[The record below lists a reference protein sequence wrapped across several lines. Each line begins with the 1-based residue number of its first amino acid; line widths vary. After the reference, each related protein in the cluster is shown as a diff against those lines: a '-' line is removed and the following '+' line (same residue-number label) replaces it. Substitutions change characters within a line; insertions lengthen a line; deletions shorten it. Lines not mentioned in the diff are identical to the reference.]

1 LVTTAVASPITAYTE
16 AAASGKVV
24 VGRLVR
30 LAAERHLRDLARTD
44 IHFDEEAADFA
55 VEFFSHLKHSK
66 GEWAGQDFILE
77 PWQAFIVGSLFGW
90 KRGDGA
96 RRFRVSYTEVAR
108 KNGKTTLAAGVGLL
122 LAFFD
127 DEPGAEVYAA
137 ATKRDQAK
145 IVWGEARAM
154 VMASPALR
162 QRINVLVGNLN
173 QESTRSKFEPLGADA
188 DSTDGLNIHGAIPD
202 ELHAHKTR
210 AMWDVI
216 QTATGARRQ
225 PLTFAITTA
234 GYDRR
239 TICWEQHDYAVK
251 LLEGILQ
258 DDTFFAYIA
267 TIDGGDEPDDWR
279 DPAYWPKA
287 NPNLGVS
294 VKVDDLERKCE
305 KAKQVP
311 GEVNAF
317 LQLHMDVWTTQS
329 TRWLSDEL
337 WMANDGVVDA
347 EVLKGS
353 ECYAG
358 LIVSSTFDISAL
370 VLWFPESGDVLPF
383 FWVPED
389 RIPDRAMK
397 DSVPYDEWER
407 EGYVAATQGNVIDYA
422 TIRAKLIEL
431 GEMYNIREVAMK
443 RWNTPQLQTDL
454 QDDGFNVVLVG
465 DGYKDMSP
473 GTRELEKLLT
483 EGKVRHGNNPPL
495 RWMASNVAVRMDPE
509 ERIRPDKQA
518 STERFDGIEALIIAI
533 SRGLEQAEEGEAGVF
548 FV

>member
-1 LVTTAVASPITAYTE
+1 MAVAVASPVTVYAE
-16 AAASGKVV
+16 AAASGSIV
-24 VGRLVR
+24 VGKLVR
-30 LAAERHLRDLARTD
+30 LAAERHLRDLKRDD
-44 IHFDEEAADFA
+44 IHFDERAADFA
-55 VEFFSHLKHSK
+55 IEFFSHLKHSK

-77 PWQAFIVGSLFGW
+77 PWQEFVIGSLFGW
-90 KRGDGA
+90 KNADGT

-108 KNGKTTLAAGVGLL
+108 KNGKSTLSAGIGLL

-154 VMASPALR
+154 VRASPALS

-173 QESTRSKFEPLGADA
+173 READRQKFEPLGADA
-188 DSTDGLNIHGAIPD
+188 DSTDGLNIHGAIID

-216 QTATGARRQ
+216 ETATGARRQ
-225 PLTFAITTA
+225 PLTFVITTA

-239 TICWEQHDYAVK
+239 TVCWEQHDYGIKV
-251 LLEGILQ
+251 LEGIFQ
-258 DDTFFAYIA
+258 DDTFFCFIA
-267 TIDGGDEPDDWR
+267 TIDEDDDWR
-279 DPAYWPKA
+279 DPAVWPKA

-294 VKVDDLERKCE
+294 AKMIDLTTKCE

-337 WMANDGVVDA
+337 WEANDGPVDA
-347 EVLKGS
+347 EALKGQD
-353 ECYAG
+353 CFAG
-358 LIVSSTFDISAL
+358 LMASSTFDISAL
-370 VLWFPESGDVLPF
+370 VLFFPEGGEVLPF
-383 FWVPED
+383 FWVPEE
-389 RIPDRAMK
+389 RIPDRVQK
-397 DSVPYDEWER
+397 DMVPYDEWER
-407 EGYVAATQGNVIDYA
+407 DGYITATQGNVIDYG
-422 TIRAKLIEL
+422 TIRAKLNEL
-431 GEMYNIREVAMK
+431 GEDYHIREVALK
-443 RWNTPQLQTDL
+443 RWNTPQLQTQL
-454 QDDGFNVVLVG
+454 MDDGLNPVLVG

-473 GTRELEKLLT
+473 GTKELEKLLV
-483 EGKVRHGNNPPL
+483 EGKVRHGGDPVL
-495 RWMASNVAVRMDPE
+495 RWMASNVAVRYDAE
-509 ERIRPDKQA
+509 EHVRPDKAA
-518 STERFDGIEALIIAI
+518 STERFDGVEALIIAI
-533 SRGLEQAEEGEAGVF
+533 SRGLSSEEEGEVGVM